1 MCISRRNICD
11 SLVKKKSLIKAVI
24 VKNIYSILMC
34 FFEQTT
40 QPFNLQIPFAANLKE
55 SYIFLI
61 MMVHSARQTKRSSSI
76 QIIGLVVTNVR
87 MGFTRTSVSYNGI
100 ARPFD
105 RTSACIIWRAN
116 CRWSLLLY
124 EHKPPGRTFI
134 SSSLSSLSKTW
145 RILPFDI
152 RLGTK

>member
-1 MCISRRNICD
+1 MILLIRMCISRRNICD

-116 CRWSLLLY
+116 CR
-124 EHKPPGRTFI
+124 
-134 SSSLSSLSKTW
+134 
-145 RILPFDI
+145 
-152 RLGTK
+152 